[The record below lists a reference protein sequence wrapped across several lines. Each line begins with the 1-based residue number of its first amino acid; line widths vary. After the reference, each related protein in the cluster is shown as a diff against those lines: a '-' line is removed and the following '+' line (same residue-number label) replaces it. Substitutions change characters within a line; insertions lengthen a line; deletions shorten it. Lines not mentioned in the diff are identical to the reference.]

1 MMEDF
6 KVEILALLE
15 SALPELKDRI
25 QAGAVDERTPT
36 PFAAYTTP
44 EETPIRTKSGI
55 AGYLT
60 TFEISLYDKRIASL
74 ELLRHRV
81 IAALER
87 KELGEKVCTYRSSTT
102 DYYPDYDL
110 HGATMTFRIV

>member
-1 MMEDF
+1 MTDF

-15 SALPELKDRI
+15 SALPELKDCI

-60 TFEISLYDKRIASL
+60 TFEVSLYDKRIAAL
-74 ELLRHRV
+74 EQLRHRV

-87 KELGEKVCTYRSSTT
+87 KELGAKICTYRSSTT

>member
-1 MMEDF
+1 MTNF
-6 KVEILALLE
+6 KVEILALFE
-15 SALPELKDRI
+15 TALPELGDRI
-25 QAGAVDERTPT
+25 QAGAVDERTAM

-44 EETPIRTKSGI
+44 EETPICTLSGI

-60 TFEISLYDKRIASL
+60 TFEVSIYDKRIAQL
-74 ELLRHRV
+74 EQLRHRV

-87 KELGEKVCTYRSSTT
+87 AEIGEKVCTYRSFTA

-110 HGATMTFRIV
+110 HGVTMIFRIV

>member
-1 MMEDF
+1 MTDF
-6 KVEILALLE
+6 KVEILAILE
-15 SALPELKDRI
+15 AALPELSDRI
-25 QAGAVDERTPT
+25 QAGAVGERTAT

-60 TFEISLYDKRIASL
+60 TFEVSLYDKRIASL

-81 IAALER
+81 IATLER

>member
-1 MMEDF
+1 MTDF

-15 SALPELKDRI
+15 KALPELGDRI
-25 QAGAVDERTPT
+25 QAGAVDERTAT

-55 AGYLT
+55 AGYQT
-60 TFEISLYDKRIASL
+60 HFEVAIYDKRIASL
-74 ELLRHRV
+74 EILRHRA

-87 KELGEKVCTYRSSTT
+87 AELGEKVCSYRSSTT

-110 HGATMTFRIV
+110 HCATLTFRII

>member
-1 MMEDF
+1 MTDF
-6 KVEILALLE
+6 KVEILAILE
-15 SALPELKDRI
+15 AALPELGDRI
-25 QAGAVDERTPT
+25 QAGAVDERTAT

-44 EETPIRTKSGI
+44 EETPMRTKSGI

-60 TFEISLYDKRIASL
+60 TFEVSLYDKRIASL

-81 IAALER
+81 IAVLER
-87 KELGEKVCTYRSSTT
+87 KELGERVCTYRSSTT

>member
-1 MMEDF
+1 MTDF
-6 KVEILALLE
+6 KVEILAILE
-15 SALPELKDRI
+15 AALPELGDRI
-25 QAGAVDERTPT
+25 QAGAVDERTAT

-60 TFEISLYDKRIASL
+60 IFEVSLYDKRIAAL
-74 ELLRHRV
+74 EQLRHRV